1 MISESHLQVTKTARV
16 FFAGN
21 AADVEVDTA
30 VIVLHG
36 YGMLPSYFL
45 RKFEPLS
52 SDKWLFVAP
61 EGLHRFYTQGSSGRV
76 GASWMTKE
84 DRLTDIAYNNKYL
97 DQIMDIPAVAGAKK
111 KVLLGF
117 SQGTATAVRYYCQSS
132 IQFDQVILWAGVFP
146 HDLSLPENVTRLN
159 ETALEIVVGKQDEYL
174 TSDAVLQVSDLL
186 KEAGVKCNV
195 TWFEGTHVIDG
206 ETLIKVLNG

>member
-1 MISESHLQVTKTARV
+1 MISETHLKVTKTARV

-21 AADVEVDTA
+21 AADVELDTA

-36 YGMLPSYFL
+36 YGMLPAYFL
-45 RKFEPLS
+45 RKFDPLATH
-52 SDKWLFVAP
+52 KKLFVAP

-84 DRLTDIAYNNKYL
+84 DRLTDIADNNKYL

-117 SQGTATAVRYYCQSS
+117 SQGTATAVRYYCQSNV
-132 IQFDQVILWAGVFP
+132 QFDQVILWAGVFP
-146 HDLSLPENVTRLN
+146 HDLSLPDNVGRLN
-159 ETALEIVVGKQDEYL
+159 ETALEIVVGRQDEYL

-186 KEAGVKCNV
+186 KKAGVVCNL
-195 TWFEGTHVIDG
+195 TWFEGSHVIDG
-206 ETLIKVLNG
+206 DTLAKVLNW

>member
-1 MISESHLQVTKTARV
+1 MISESHIKVIKTARV

-21 AADVEVDTA
+21 AADVEVDTV

-61 EGLHRFYTQGSSGRV
+61 EGLHRFYTQGNSGRV

-84 DRLTDIAYNNKYL
+84 DRLTDIADNNKYL

-111 KVLLGF
+111 RVLLGF
-117 SQGTATAVRYYCQSS
+117 SQGTATAVRYYCQSKTT
-132 IQFDQVILWAGVFP
+132 FDHVILWAGVFP
-146 HDLSLPENVTRLN
+146 PDLSLPENVGRLN
-159 ETALEIVVGKQDEYL
+159 ETKLEIVIGRQDEYI
-174 TSDAVLQVSDLL
+174 TNEEVNQVYDLL
-186 KEAGVKCNV
+186 RTANVMCNV
-195 TWFEGTHVIDG
+195 IWFEGGHVIDT
-206 ETLIKVLNG
+206 EVLESVLSS